1 MTGLEP
7 TADRAPL
14 AGMRAFLLAAGRG
27 VRFRPVSAAIPKPL
41 FPFLNVPLAVAHLE
55 RLRRDGVA
63 EAALNLHHL
72 GHQIEQHLVDRAAE
86 LPELRFFF
94 EPEILGTAGGLRNA
108 SEFLSAGD
116 FLVVNSDAA
125 IEPDFGAL
133 VRLHRASARRAT
145 LLVVENSEPDRY
157 TPLQSEGD
165 RVTGFGG
172 GPRRGALDR
181 AAGGAGGTGGGR
193 PPLLYTGVCV
203 LSPSLLAGIPPGET
217 SLVAHVWEPLLE
229 RGEEIGFV
237 LHEGPF
243 ADLGRPR
250 DFLRASLEA
259 LARGGPFPRGAGAF
273 DERSRV
279 LSRVPLPGVEASRSV
294 VGDSAVAA
302 GARLAKTVVWS
313 GAEVGRGARLE
324 RCLLAR
330 GVVPADADLKDAI
343 LWGAAGE
350 TVAAFPL
357 DEPAHGFHP
366 ASPRR

>member
-1 MTGLEP
+1 
-7 TADRAPL
+7 
-14 AGMRAFLLAAGRG
+14 MRAFLLAAGRG
-27 VRFRPVSAAIPKPL
+27 VRFRPVSEGIPKPL

-55 RLRRDGVA
+55 RLRRHGVA

-72 GHQIEQHLVDRAAE
+72 GRQIEQHLVDRAAE
-86 LPELRFFF
+86 LPKLRFFS

-108 SEFLSAGD
+108 AEFLSAGD
-116 FLVVNSDAA
+116 FLVVNCDAA

-133 VRLHRASARRAT
+133 VRRHRASARRAT

-165 RVTGFGG
+165 RVTGFGRS
-172 GPRRGALDR
+172 PRGRAVDR
-181 AAGGAGGTGGGR
+181 ADAAAAGGR

-217 SLVAHVWEPLLE
+217 SLVADVWEPLLE

-243 ADLGRPR
+243 ADLGRAR

-259 LARGGPFPRGAGAF
+259 LARGGPFPRGAGTF

-330 GVVPADADLKDAI
+330 GVVPADADLRDAI